1 MARFHRNPGRQS
13 AFGVFCLALS
23 LGFNLGLG
31 QGCARS
37 QPLHPVD
44 ASSASS
50 GQKLPFHSDADH
62 GSTSDTA
69 HPAVSADPKLA
80 GGVPFRKAMQS
91 RFLPSGTLLT
101 VQLEDSL
108 STAKS
113 HAGDAFAASIAAPLT
128 MDGETL
134 IEPGTAVTGCVESM
148 QSQAG
153 RSGLSPSS
161 GYFRLTLSA
170 ITIQG
175 RQLALQTSSLF
186 TRGTPQL
193 SNVSSHRGSSDLGSD
208 GVRVQKGRHLTF
220 RLTSPVALD
229 DPNSMADGQSVGPIS
244 E

>member
-1 MARFHRNPGRQS
+1 MPRSHRNPGRQS
-13 AFGVFCLALS
+13 AFGMFCLALS
-23 LGFNLGLG
+23 LGFSLGLS

-37 QPLHPVD
+37 QPLHPAN
-44 ASSASS
+44 ASSAAS

-62 GSTSDTA
+62 GSTSDAA
-69 HPAVSADPKLA
+69 HPPVSADPKLA
-80 GGVPFRKAMQS
+80 GGVPFRKVTQS

-113 HAGDAFAASIAAPLT
+113 HAGDAFAASVAVPFTI
-128 MDGETL
+128 DGETL

-148 QSQAG
+148 QSLAG
-153 RSGLSPSS
+153 RPGLSPSS

-193 SNVSSHRGSSDLGSD
+193 SNVSSHGSSSNLGSG

-220 RLTSPVALD
+220 RLTSSVAID
-229 DPNSMADGQSVGPIS
+229 DPNSMADRQSFRPVS